1 MNSQNAFVARTAGM
15 RTFLALAFIIAL
27 FAAIHCAAQTLQ
39 AGISV
44 HLPLVSNATPVP
56 DADKEDAL
64 IVTVTESGDTYL
76 GVDAITSDALADK
89 LKHAVAFRAEKK
101 AYIKADARA
110 PYSDVEKVLSAARKG
125 GVNSPVLLTA
135 QREPVQPGALV
146 LPKGFEV
153 LTGPQLDSQ
162 SRPTLVQ
169 LLSSGR
175 QSSTLKVNDASVSW
189 SDLPS
194 VLARL
199 TRPNAASVVQLSADG
214 ALPFSD
220 VVRVID
226 IIRSAGAT
234 VALVAPRT

>member
-1 MNSQNAFVARTAGM
+1 MN
-15 RTFLALAFIIAL
+15 
-27 FAAIHCAAQTLQ
+27 
-39 AGISV
+39 
-44 HLPLVSNATPVP
+44 LPIVSNATPVP

-64 IVTVTESGDTYL
+64 VVTVTENGDTYL
-76 GVDAITSDALADK
+76 GVDAITPDALADK
-89 LKHAVAFRAEKK
+89 IKHAVAFRAEKK

-110 PYSDVEKVLSAARKG
+110 QYSDVEKVLSAARKG
-125 GVNSPVLLTA
+125 GVNAPVLLTT
-135 QREPVQPGALV
+135 QREPVQPGTLV

-153 LTGPQLDSQ
+153 LTGPQLDAE
-162 SRPTLVQ
+162 SRPILVEV
-169 LLSSGR
+169 LSSGQ
-175 QSSTLKVNDASVSW
+175 QSSTLKVDHASVSW

-226 IIRSAGAT
+226 IIRSTGAT
-234 VALVAPRT
+234 VALVTPRT

>member
-1 MNSQNAFVARTAGM
+1 MNSQNAFVARTTKM
-15 RTFLALAFIIAL
+15 RILLAVAL
-27 FAAIHCAAQTLQ
+27 FVVTRCAAQNLQ

-76 GVDAITSDALADK
+76 GVDAITSDALVDK
-89 LKHAVAFRAEKK
+89 LKHAVAFRAETK

-110 PYSDVEKVLSAARKG
+110 QYSDVEKVLSAARKG
-125 GVNSPVLLTA
+125 GVNAPVLLTA
-135 QREPVQPGALV
+135 QREPVQPGTLV
-146 LPKGFEV
+146 LPKGLEV
-153 LTGPQLDSQ
+153 LTGSQLDSK
-162 SRPTLVQ
+162 SRPTLVEV
-169 LLSSGR
+169 LSSGQ
-175 QSSTLKVNDASVSW
+175 QSSTLKVNHASVSW

-199 TRPNAASVVQLSADG
+199 TRPNAASVVQLSPDG

-220 VVRVID
+220 VVRVVD
-226 IIRSAGAT
+226 IIRSAGAM
-234 VALVAPRT
+234 VALVTPRT